1 MQNNRFTFIRYIYL
15 NTYAYLLLL
24 AGIGIVFIP
33 LHSFHR
39 AFLIPQIIAALFFI
53 NLGIK
58 ILKRWKEKKRSYHI
72 LIERNST
79 KIHHESFK
87 EYMQA
92 PCGRLIVKVVL
103 KDLGESRQYKILKK
117 RYNPSFKECLSAI
130 KTGARPKKTVVT
142 MYSTNSEGR
151 LTKTE

>member
-1 MQNNRFTFIRYIYL
+1 MLNNKFTFIRYIYL
-15 NTYAYLLLL
+15 NTYAYLLLF

-33 LHSFHR
+33 LHIIHW
-39 AFLIPQIIAALFFI
+39 AFLIPQIIAALCVM
-53 NLGIK
+53 NMGVK
-58 ILKRWKEKKRSYHI
+58 ILWSWKDKKRSYHI

-79 KIHHESFK
+79 QIHLESFK

-117 RYNPSFKECLSAI
+117 RYNPSVKECLAAI
-130 KTGARPKKTVVT
+130 KAGAKPKRTVVT

-151 LTKTE
+151 LTKVK